1 MRKLLGTVA
10 LVGML
15 AIPGA
20 ARAQTVVGGSLLY
33 NTDAEDVGIG
43 VYVGIPLPALSSNFV
58 LKPDF
63 ALWFPDVGSAWEL
76 NGDLAYL
83 FDLANNQQIVP
94 FALAGLNIAHFSYD
108 AGTVSVSNTDVGL
121 NLGGGVI
128 FPLPSFRPAVGAK
141 FEIHDNTAFVLFGGI
156 GFPLG

>member
-10 LVGML
+10 LVGVL
-15 AIPGA
+15 AWPGVA
-20 ARAQTVVGGSLLY
+20 QAQTIVGGTLAW

-43 VYVGIPLPALSSNFV
+43 AYVALPLPALDENIV
-58 LKPDF
+58 IKPDF
-63 ALWFPDVGSAWEL
+63 TLFFPDVGSRWEL
-76 NGDLAYL
+76 NGDLAYR

-94 FALAGLNIAHFSYD
+94 FAMAGLNIVH
-108 AGTVSVSNTDVGL
+108 VSVSDIDFSDTDVGL

-128 FPLPSFRPAVGAK
+128 FPLESIRPAVGGK
-141 FEIHDNTAFVLFGGI
+141 FEIHDNTSFVLFGSV

>member
-33 NTDAEDVGIG
+33 NTDSEDVGIG
-43 VYVGIPLPALSSNFV
+43 VYAGIPLPALNENIV

-63 ALWFPDVGSAWEL
+63 ALFFPDVGSAWEL

-83 FDLANNQQIVP
+83 FNLANNQAIIP
-94 FALAGLNIAHFSYD
+94 FALAGLNIVHFSYS
-108 AGTVSVSNTDVGL
+108 GFSNTDVGL

-128 FPLPSFRPAVGAK
+128 FPLEKIRPAVGGK
-141 FEIHDNTAFVLFGGI
+141 FEIHDNTSFVLFGGV
-156 GFPLG
+156 GFPIG